1 MGLSETLGA
10 RAARQGRSA
19 SVDCGALGTVT
30 VEALPLRELELLL
43 RGADGQRAVFY
54 AACRELQAAG
64 EALRQRGRVFTPD
77 GVLQFVSDGEAKAA
91 AEAVCRLS
99 GAEAAE
105 TEGAADAASPVET
118 AEKAPAAPAPP
129 DRTETVAEPD
139 RPAALPPSTALPA
152 VEKVGEAA
160 AEKIALAPPVMP
172 AAQAHPGGS
181 GRLKEPVDIAE
192 TGIREEPAPRKTEGQ
207 RLPEERWESGEQL
220 ARQLLEG
227 LRRAKWVRGE

>member
-10 RAARQGRSA
+10 RAARQGCCA

-77 GVLQFVSDGEAKAA
+77 GVLQFVSDSEAKAA

-99 GAEAAE
+99 GAETAE

-118 AEKAPAAPAPP
+118 AEEAPAAPAPP
-129 DRTETVAEPD
+129 ARTETASETD
-139 RPAALPPSTALPA
+139 RLAALPPPTALPA

-160 AEKIALAPPVMP
+160 ESAPAPLAMP

-181 GRLKEPVDIAE
+181 GRLKEPVDVAE

>member
-1 MGLSETLGA
+1 M
-10 RAARQGRSA
+10 
-19 SVDCGALGTVT
+19 DCGALGTVT

-77 GVLQFVSDGEAKAA
+77 GVLQFVSDSEAKAA
-91 AEAVCRLS
+91 AETVL
-99 GAEAAE
+99 E
-105 TEGAADAASPVET
+105 T
-118 AEKAPAAPAPP
+118 
-129 DRTETVAEPD
+129 D
-139 RPAALPPSTALPA
+139 RPAALPPPTALPA
-152 VEKVGEAA
+152 AGKVEEGT
-160 AEKIALAPPVMP
+160 AESALAPPALP
-172 AAQAHPGGS
+172 AAKAHPGGS
-181 GRLKEPVDIAE
+181 ARLKEPVDIAE
-192 TGIREEPAPRKTEGQ
+192 TGIREETALRKTEGQ

>member
-1 MGLSETLGA
+1 M
-10 RAARQGRSA
+10 
-19 SVDCGALGTVT
+19 DCGALGTVT

-77 GVLQFVSDGEAKAA
+77 GVLQFVSDSEAKAA

-118 AEKAPAAPAPP
+118 AEEAPAAPAPP
-129 DRTETVAEPD
+129 VQTETAAETD
-139 RPAALPPSTALPA
+139 RLAALPPPTALPA
-152 VEKVGEAA
+152 VEKVGERAAESAA
-160 AEKIALAPPVMP
+160 APLALST
-172 AAQAHPGGS
+172 AQAHPGGS

-192 TGIREEPAPRKTEGQ
+192 TGIREKPTLRKTEGQ

>member
-1 MGLSETLGA
+1 MGLSETLCA
-10 RAARQGRSA
+10 RAARQGRCA

-77 GVLQFVSDGEAKAA
+77 GVLQFVSDSEAKAA

-99 GAEAAE
+99 GAEEAE

-118 AEKAPAAPAPP
+118 AEEAPAAPAPP
-129 DRTETVAEPD
+129 AQTETVLEAD
-139 RPAALPPSTALPA
+139 RLAALPPPTALPA
-152 VEKVGEAA
+152 AEKVGEGTAESAA
-160 AEKIALAPPVMP
+160 VPPLMP
-172 AAQAHPGGS
+172 AAQAHSGGS

-192 TGIREEPAPRKTEGQ
+192 TGIREEPALRKTEGQ
-207 RLPEERWESGEQL
+207 RLPEERWESGERL